1 MGSLHLTLNTL
12 GEGRY
17 RAPEPAATWQWKTS
31 SCSMDLSKMDMDKLL
46 QLRKEYLEDMVRKE
60 YLEEVARRELSR
72 EKEAVKEDSEESR
85 RQRKARTAF
94 SDGQLQLLEST
105 FEQHKYLSVEERGS
119 LARKLGLS
127 DTQVKTWFQNR
138 RTKWKRQTSLGLEV
152 MTDAGGGRATSA
164 HEAESP
170 TLSLTSGS
178 SLDLYYRSQL
188 QSLQQ
193 QLPLLSPLMLQ
204 NTQYSVYLAQ
214 LAARAAR
221 NSSSSCP
228 SPTST
233 P

>member
-1 MGSLHLTLNTL
+1 MG
-12 GEGRY
+12 
-17 RAPEPAATWQWKTS
+17 
-31 SCSMDLSKMDMDKLL
+31 DMDKLL
-46 QLRKEYLEDMVRKE
+46 QLRKEYLEEVVRRDLSKHQKTPDADID
-60 YLEEVARRELSR
+60 VA
-72 EKEAVKEDSEESR
+72 DDTR

-94 SDGQLQLLEST
+94 SDSQLQLLETT
-105 FEQHKYLSVEERGS
+105 FEQHKYLSVEERGN
-119 LARKLGLS
+119 LAKRLGLS

-152 MTDAGGGRATSA
+152 MTDAGGGRATA
-164 HEAESP
+164 PHESESP

-221 NSSSSCP
+221 NSSSSCT

-233 P
+233 SPTSLTSSPPRDKNIVDKHN